1 LATVPCRHGTR
12 HGRAVLAR
20 HCAVPR
26 RAAVPAVPC
35 LAVPWARP
43 SAHDTAH
50 GPFLRAVPPMC
61 HGHFGRAVPAHGPS
75 TENTQNQQKIPK
87 SKFKTSNNHMSQN
100 YKVVKNRTTEDIMKM
115 IIKSQKSCCAMLPH

>member
-26 RAAVPAVPC
+26 RAAVP
-35 LAVPWARP
+35 AVPWARP

-87 SKFKTSNNHMSQN
+87 SKFKTSNDHMSQN
-100 YKVVKNRTTEDIMKM
+100 YKVVKNRTAEDIMKM